1 MKIRAAIPAEKD
13 QICNV
18 LRRSIAE
25 LCTAD
30 HAGDPAR
37 LDPWLFNKTPE
48 NVLAWMNDPT
58 ARMLVAVD
66 GTTILGIGSAN
77 ASGEITLNYVSPDA
91 RFRGVSKAIL
101 GELENYLREQGNS
114 VSKLTSTST
123 AHGFYKACGYS
134 DNGPARKHRQINA
147 QPMEK
152 QL

>member
-30 HAGDPAR
+30 HAGDPAQ

-101 GELENYLREQGNS
+101 GELENYLREQGNG

-123 AHGFYKACGYS
+123 AHGFYKACGYRDS
-134 DNGPARKHRQINA
+134 GPAQKHRQINA